1 MAGSQKEFELLFK
14 LQASLGGN
22 FNGVFKSAID
32 TQNKLSNSMKT
43 VNSIQSKVDGYTK
56 ASDAISKNKAKLTQ
70 LNAKGTERNRRKE
83 KSVTTCYAD
92 RRNAREY

>member
-56 ASDAISKNKAKLTQ
+56 ASDAISKNKV
-70 LNAKGTERNRRKE
+70 GEHG
-83 KSVTTCYAD
+83 
-92 RRNAREY
+92 